1 MYVLPVKW
9 PRITSDIP
17 DFQTKLCEHPSSP
30 CSYEMYSS
38 IMRSCLVRILH
49 QAHNVTFL
57 LMVIMFLALQL
68 CNLIFYLS
76 LPPTRQIL
84 SAMLAPA
91 LLASYSAVG
100 SRLMLNLHAAA
111 SQSVVLGT
119 DTGSQHD
126 SARRTD
132 LSSMQIASWFDG

>member
-1 MYVLPVKW
+1 M
-9 PRITSDIP
+9 I
-17 DFQTKLCEHPSSP
+17 
-30 CSYEMYSS
+30 
-38 IMRSCLVRILH
+38 
-49 QAHNVTFL
+49 
-57 LMVIMFLALQL
+57 IMFLALQL

-119 DTGSQHD
+119 NTGSQDD
-126 SARRTD
+126 SVRRTD
-132 LSSMQIASWFDG
+132 LSSMQIASFDG